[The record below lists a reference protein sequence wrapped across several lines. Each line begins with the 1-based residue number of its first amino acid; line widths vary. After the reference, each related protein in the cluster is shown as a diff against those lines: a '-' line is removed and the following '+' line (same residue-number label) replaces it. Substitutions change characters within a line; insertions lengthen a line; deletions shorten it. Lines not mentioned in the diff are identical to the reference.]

1 MDVDDAKIREEAKA
15 ILKEIMDPSPDPK
28 KEQIEIWEA
37 WFDRMADGGQ
47 PRRSLARST
56 PPIPFPS
63 TSLRLKRYPGDTPMP
78 KTVLIPLH
86 ITALSVLFCWRS
98 QRYSKLQPTE

>member
-47 PRRSLARST
+47 PPEIAGEAYAAR
-56 PPIPFPS
+56 PFPLDLS
-63 TSLRLKRYPGDTPMP
+63 PPEAEPQGIPQRRKWFSFRFRFWRYT
-78 KTVLIPLH
+78 
-86 ITALSVLFCWRS
+86 
-98 QRYSKLQPTE
+98 

>member
-47 PRRSLARST
+47 PDPEIAGEAYAAG
-56 PPIPFPS
+56 PFP
-63 TSLRLKRYPGDTPMP
+63 
-78 KTVLIPLH
+78 
-86 ITALSVLFCWRS
+86 
-98 QRYSKLQPTE
+98 